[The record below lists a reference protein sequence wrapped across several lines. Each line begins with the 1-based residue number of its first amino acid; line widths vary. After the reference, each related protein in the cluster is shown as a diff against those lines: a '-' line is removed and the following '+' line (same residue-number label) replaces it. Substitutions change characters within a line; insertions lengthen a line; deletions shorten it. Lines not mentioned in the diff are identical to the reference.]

1 MMLSREASLAFLDE
15 MEKISATRQVK
26 EMRKLYEAGNFGGLK
41 RLAGKLYGSGAQAD
55 SPGGIQVAKHLT
67 SLGHGAEGAAVPVI
81 GPHGQE
87 VRKQFDPKGLWSRG
101 LREDKAKLMRSAEAL
116 GDDHV
121 AKIYGEHE
129 HPDFAIHRM
138 EHVPG
143 QDVQTYKR
151 EQALLKGRRT
161 PADRLKEESV
171 DRQLDATPA
180 RLDAAAAHAGVT
192 GHHDAVWRAPDGSI
206 KRNPSNVFVQPDG
219 HIKVIDVLPHPRPV
233 GLHPEDITPGNVDT
247 GPTLRG
253 YFPHGIA
260 PADKRGKTP
269 LVDLTK
275 KLGPSSR
282 QAPKPVAWGA
292 RPTIQLP
299 RSKEKTSGVL
309 DWFRKK
315 APEIPEELQAARRRA
330 LLSPEQTQLLALK
343 NKQMLKALQEPEKT
357 AGKRTDEVL
366 HALTVSLRK
375 PVTEEHRQA
384 WTRHSALNAGQAL
397 SQAKQAITGV
407 AWDGSKAVRKE
418 EAKDALQ
425 SLAFT
430 LMPPNHHKPGDLAGM
445 RSQGSVID
453 WLRGKEKRAAESDLT
468 LYHASTRPDL
478 KEIEP
483 RLDPRT
489 GEKAIFAKTYKEG
502 TAPFALAGQSSYGNI
517 SHSTKAGKFTG
528 GKAEVRKQLADE
540 GWIYEI
546 HVPSDK
552 AEKHSENTYLLR
564 EKATPSAIH
573 KITRQEA
580 EAMGW
585 KFEKKA
591 EYAKGLP
598 DKKKT
603 SPVRLVEKPEHWRM
617 VLQHHPAQRAGAHHD
632 LRLNDP
638 APGGISHS
646 WATKKDWPKPGER
659 IRLFQQPDH
668 KPSYSDFQGHL
679 LSGYGKTKPGSKGVQ
694 KVMDERVEIKR
705 TSDKLIRFDVFR
717 KEGELPDRY
726 VLVKA
731 KHDGKGHPPWVLI
744 NHGKAKVDQVPVK

>member
-1 MMLSREASLAFLDE
+1 MMLSRAAALAFLDE
-15 MEKISATRQVK
+15 MEKI
-26 EMRKLYEAGNFGGLK
+26 
-41 RLAGKLYGSGAQAD
+41 
-55 SPGGIQVAKHLT
+55 
-67 SLGHGAEGAAVPVI
+67 
-81 GPHGQE
+81 
-87 VRKQFDPKGLWSRG
+87 
-101 LREDKAKLMRSAEAL
+101 
-116 GDDHV
+116 
-121 AKIYGEHE
+121 
-129 HPDFAIHRM
+129 
-138 EHVPG
+138 
-143 QDVQTYKR
+143 
-151 EQALLKGRRT
+151 
-161 PADRLKEESV
+161 
-171 DRQLDATPA
+171 
-180 RLDAAAAHAGVT
+180 
-192 GHHDAVWRAPDGSI
+192 
-206 KRNPSNVFVQPDG
+206 
-219 HIKVIDVLPHPRPV
+219 
-233 GLHPEDITPGNVDT
+233 
-247 GPTLRG
+247 
-253 YFPHGIA
+253 
-260 PADKRGKTP
+260 
-269 LVDLTK
+269 
-275 KLGPSSR
+275 
-282 QAPKPVAWGA
+282 
-292 RPTIQLP
+292 
-299 RSKEKTSGVL
+299 
-309 DWFRKK
+309 
-315 APEIPEELQAARRRA
+315 
-330 LLSPEQTQLLALK
+330 
-343 NKQMLKALQEPEKT
+343 

-375 PVTEEHRQA
+375 PATEEHLRG
-384 WTRHSALNAGQAL
+384 WSRHAALNAGIA
-397 SQAKQAITGV
+397 
-407 AWDGSKAVRKE
+407 KE
-418 EAKDALQ
+418 EAGKALEERLVGSPALAGEHGKE
-425 SLAFT
+425 SLKSAIFAV
-430 LMPPNHHKPGDLAGM
+430 LPPNHHKPGDLAGM
-445 RSQGSVID
+445 VANDGGHRDYFRYGDGRAPAPGSRGWWLINKKGVPDDQKKLWSQRPWDANPKNGDEYTPYGMTESHAHKDGGVHVGPNMT
-453 WLRGKEKRAAESDLT
+453 LAEARAELARVKAGTSGLKKVGADLT

-517 SHSTKAGKFTG
+517 SHSTKAGKFTS
-528 GKAEVRKQLADE
+528 GKAEVRKQLAEE

-546 HVPSDK
+546 HVPSGK

-564 EKATPSAIH
+564 EKATPSAVH

-617 VLQHHPAQRAGAHHD
+617 VLQHHPAMKAGAHHD

-638 APGGISHS
+638 APGGVSHS

-744 NHGKAKVDQVPVK
+744 NHGKAKADQAPVK